1 MKKER
6 KTPRMSESVPIDVL
20 NSALE
25 LSDFVLGELL
35 ENMFNQKPI
44 DRYAVKSS
52 MAISKL
58 LKTLITNEKE
68 RN

>member
-6 KTPRMSESVPIDVL
+6 KTPRVSDNVPIEVL

-25 LSDFVLGELL
+25 LSDYVLGELL

-44 DRYAVKSS
+44 DRYAVKSC

-58 LKTLITNEKE
+58 LKTFITNEKE
-68 RN
+68 GD